1 MPSFEFVRIAA
12 LLAQSDYV
20 KVQRLFFNMRD
31 GALTITFLGTGTST
45 GVPLIR
51 CACKVCQSKD
61 PRDQRLRSSIYVQ
74 ASDRSWIVDTGA
86 EFRIQALREKIQNID
101 AVLYTHSH
109 ADHIMGF
116 DDLRR
121 YSANG
126 EPIPIYASEETMQ
139 NLKKCFSYAFSGE
152 ARFPGYV
159 LPEPH
164 LIQGPFL
171 LGETEIHP
179 IRLEHG
185 SAHVFGFLF
194 RRNRR
199 SIAAY
204 LSDCKTVY
212 SDGLKTLEGIETL
225 ILGTPCRRIHP
236 THMSMAEGLALAR
249 RLNPSRTFFTHLS
262 HDFSHAAT
270 QKELPD
276 NIFLAYDGL
285 RLEL

>member
-1 MPSFEFVRIAA
+1 M
-12 LLAQSDYV
+12 
-20 KVQRLFFNMRD
+20 
-31 GALTITFLGTGTST
+31 
-45 GVPLIR
+45 GVPVIR
-51 CACKVCQSKD
+51 CSCEVCLSED

-74 ASDRSWIVDTGA
+74 TVCRSWVVDTGA
-86 EFRIQALREKIQNID
+86 EFRIQVLREKIQNVD

-121 YSANG
+121 FGSGNG
-126 EPIPIYASEETMQ
+126 GGIPIYASKETMH
-139 NLKKCFSYAFSGE
+139 NLHKSFSYAFSGE

-164 LIQGPFL
+164 WIEGPFQ
-171 LGETEIHP
+171 LGNTEIHP
-179 IRLEHG
+179 IRVEHG
-185 SAHVFGFLF
+185 KAHVFGFLF
-194 RRNRR
+194 RQEER
-199 SIAAY
+199 SVVAY
-204 LSDCKTVY
+204 LSDCKKVHPE
-212 SDGLKTLEGIETL
+212 GLKILEGVETL
-225 ILGTPCRRIHP
+225 ILGTPCRRTHP

-249 RLNPSRTFFTHLS
+249 RVRPLRTYFTHLS
-262 HDFSHAAT
+262 HDFGHVAT